1 VGIREPH
8 AVRRTNLGD
17 TAAMPHPKVTVLIDT
32 YNHERFVERAI
43 TSAIE
48 QDFPLSEVEILV
60 VDDGSTDATPAIVKR
75 FAPRVTYIRKENG
88 GQASAFNLCIPQA
101 RGEII
106 AFLDGDDWW
115 GRNKLSAVVEAFEKN
130 PKAGVVGHGIF
141 QVDSATGNGSA
152 LSPQQPGYF
161 ELRSDQGAQKFRNF
175 MCFLGTSRVAIRRGL
190 VEKVLPIPEEL
201 VVEADEFMSAVAIA
215 HGGAYLLAEPL
226 TYYRLHDQNLYQF
239 RGNGDTSR
247 IRRKMNALA
256 ALEHELPSR
265 LSSAGVPA
273 SAVSIIV
280 EPIHLAAAQMKLILD
295 GGMPWETYRVER
307 AVFRIAYRQTSAGY
321 RVWKEFALAIALC
334 MPPRLFYRLRDWYS
348 DRNLR
353 RFRGAVGEPL
363 PAAPIRD
370 VPIEHRGG

>member
-1 VGIREPH
+1 
-8 AVRRTNLGD
+8 
-17 TAAMPHPKVTVLIDT
+17 MPHPKVTVLIDT

-48 QDFPLSEVEILV
+48 QDFLPSEVEILV
-60 VDDGSTDATPAIVKR
+60 LDDGSTDATPAIVKR
-75 FAPRVTYIRKENG
+75 FAPRVTYLRKENG
-88 GQASAFNLCIPQA
+88 GQASAFNLGIPQA
-101 RGEII
+101 RGEIV

-115 GRNKLSAVVEAFEKN
+115 ERNKLSAVVEAFEKN

-141 QVDSATGNGSA
+141 QIDSATGNGSA
-152 LSPQQPGYF
+152 LTPQQPGYF
-161 ELRSDQGAQKFRNF
+161 ELRSDEGAQKFRNF
-175 MCFLGTSRVAIRRGL
+175 MCFLGTSRVAIRRSL
-190 VEKVLPIPEEL
+190 LEKVLPIPEAL

-215 HGGAYLLAEPL
+215 YGGAYLLAEPL

-239 RGNGDTSR
+239 RGSGDTSR

-256 ALEHELPSR
+256 ALERELPSR

-307 AVFRIAYRQTSAGY
+307 AIFRIAYRKTSAGY
-321 RVWKEFALAIALC
+321 RAWKELALAATLC

-353 RFRGAVGEPL
+353 RFRGAVGEPV